1 MEKAHLANELQTSA
15 ILKKNLFVY
24 RFNIAMR
31 LSQLFVVTSKRHCLI
46 TILASI
52 THLAGLALIV
62 GRFGL
67 MNEKKEV
74 LDFVVM
80 APPVIEDA
88 LPHLKHTKEGLK
100 PALWLSQNPR
110 TNVSF
115 VFALN
120 TVKRKKNNYLTQTLE
135 SLFANIP
142 AEDAKDCLVIVMIG
156 EPFDE
161 SAIHNISAELQSKF
175 SEQLDSGMLEVIA
188 PPASFYPD
196 MSNLPRTYSDPP
208 DRVYWRSKQ
217 NLDYAYLMMFA
228 RSRSKYY
235 LHLEDDVVVAKPNF
249 LQSIKK
255 AIAEEAN
262 NLWFYM
268 SFCGF
273 GSVAKMFKS
282 AELPA
287 FINNL
292 LTYYKFNPADLIMF
306 DVAHQMICPNSGKS
320 KCRTLEK
327 PPLFAHTGERLI
339 IAWKETTASLLVKL
353 HCSTNKKKTVAAMV
367 TFENFI
373 FRVFEIISCIYN
385 MTLNL
390 LFLKMKCR
398 KLLLQYLGCLLLFTP
413 TSFNYK
419 FCIENKGQTK
429 GCQADLSKHFCV
441 KGRRIKI

>member
-1 MEKAHLANELQTSA
+1 MNCKQVSQVTLF
-15 ILKKNLFVY
+15 KKDH
-24 RFNIAMR
+24 FNIAMR
-31 LSQLFVVTSKRHCLI
+31 LSQLFVATSKRLCLI
-46 TILASI
+46 TILATI
-52 THLAGLALIV
+52 TLLAGLALLV

-67 MNEKKEV
+67 MDEKKEV

-88 LPHLKHTKEGLK
+88 LPHLKHTKVGLK

-110 TNVSF
+110 DQCELCFCPEYCQKEEEQLLDTNIRIPVC
-115 VFALN
+115 
-120 TVKRKKNNYLTQTLE
+120 
-135 SLFANIP
+135 NIP

-235 LHLEDDVVVAKPNF
+235 MHLEDDVVVAKPNF

-287 FINNL
+287 FIHSL
-292 LTYYKFNPADLIMF
+292 LTYYKFKPADFIMY
-306 DVAHQMICPNSGKS
+306 DVVNQMLCPNSDKS
-320 KCRTLEK
+320 KCRALEK
-327 PPLFAHTGERLI
+327 PPLFAHTG
-339 IAWKETTASLLVKL
+339 KDSSLPGKKQLL
-353 HCSTNKKKTVAAMV
+353 HC
-367 TFENFI
+367 
-373 FRVFEIISCIYN
+373 
-385 MTLNL
+385 
-390 LFLKMKCR
+390 
-398 KLLLQYLGCLLLFTP
+398 
-413 TSFNYK
+413 
-419 FCIENKGQTK
+419 
-429 GCQADLSKHFCV
+429 
-441 KGRRIKI
+441 

>member
-1 MEKAHLANELQTSA
+1 
-15 ILKKNLFVY
+15 
-24 RFNIAMR
+24 MR
-31 LSQLFVVTSKRHCLI
+31 LSRLFLTTTSKRACLLI
-46 TILASI
+46 TLAV
-52 THLAGLALIV
+52 TCFAGLALFM
-62 GRFGL
+62 GRFGPI
-67 MNEKKEV
+67 NEKKEKPE
-74 LDFVVM
+74 FVVI

-100 PALWLSQNPR
+100 PALWLSQKPR

-120 TVKRKKNNYLTQTLE
+120 TVKRKKNSYLTQTLE
-135 SLFANIP
+135 SLFTNIP
-142 AEDAKDCLVIVMIG
+142 EKDAKDCLIIVMIG

-161 SAIHNISAELQSKF
+161 IAIDDISTDIVSKF
-175 SEQLDSGMLEVIA
+175 SEQLNSGMLEVIA

-217 NLDYAYLMMFA
+217 NLDYAYLMMFG

-235 LHLEDDVVVAKPNF
+235 MHLEDDVIAKPNF

-287 FINNL
+287 FIHSL
-292 LTYYKFNPADLIMF
+292 LTYYKFKPADFIMY
-306 DVAHQMICPNSGKS
+306 DVANQMICPNSDKS
-320 KCRTLEK
+320 KCRALEK
-327 PPLFAHTGERLI
+327 PPLFTHTG
-339 IAWKETTASLLVKL
+339 KDSSLPGKKQLL
-353 HCSTNKKKTVAAMV
+353 HC
-367 TFENFI
+367 
-373 FRVFEIISCIYN
+373 
-385 MTLNL
+385 
-390 LFLKMKCR
+390 
-398 KLLLQYLGCLLLFTP
+398 
-413 TSFNYK
+413 
-419 FCIENKGQTK
+419 
-429 GCQADLSKHFCV
+429 
-441 KGRRIKI
+441 